1 MDQKRV
7 YKRIE
12 DLVEV
17 EFVSNASDVTT
28 IIRTKTRDISA
39 GGIKVYLNH
48 RLDSGDKLQLS
59 IILPKNKQPIK
70 TEAEVVS
77 SELIGVVGD
86 KGEEMLYATRF
97 KFSKTSLEVKNLI
110 TAYVFECRKKT
121 LDARFNKD
129 E

>member
-17 EFVSNASDVTT
+17 EFVSSASEVTT

-48 RLDSGDKLQLS
+48 KLSSGDKMQMS
-59 IILPKNKQPIK
+59 IVLPKNKEPIK
-70 TEAEVVS
+70 AEAEVIN
-77 SELIGVVGD
+77 SELIGVIGD

-110 TAYVFECRKKT
+110 TAYVFACRKKS
-121 LDARFNKD
+121 LNAKYKQD
-129 E
+129 

>member
-17 EFVSNASDVTT
+17 EFVSSVSDVTT

-48 RLDSGDKLQLS
+48 KLSPGDKMQLS
-59 IILPKNKQPIK
+59 IILPKSKDSIK
-70 TEAEVVS
+70 TESEVVS
-77 SELIGVVGD
+77 SELIGVIGD

-97 KFSKTSLEVKNLI
+97 KFGKASLAVKNSI
-110 TAYVFECRKKT
+110 TAYVFECRKKS
-121 LDARFNKD
+121 LDAKYKD
-129 E
+129 V

>member
-7 YKRIE
+7 YKRLE

-17 EFVSNASDVTT
+17 EFVSDSSEATT
-28 IIRTKTRDISA
+28 IIRTKTRDLSA

-48 RLDSGDKLQLS
+48 KLS
-59 IILPKNKQPIK
+59 IGEKMQLTIGIPKSKEPIK

-97 KFSKTSLEVKNLI
+97 KFGKTSLAAKNAI
-110 TAYVFECRKKT
+110 TAYVFECRKES
-121 LDARFNKD
+121 LDAKYKD
-129 E
+129 D